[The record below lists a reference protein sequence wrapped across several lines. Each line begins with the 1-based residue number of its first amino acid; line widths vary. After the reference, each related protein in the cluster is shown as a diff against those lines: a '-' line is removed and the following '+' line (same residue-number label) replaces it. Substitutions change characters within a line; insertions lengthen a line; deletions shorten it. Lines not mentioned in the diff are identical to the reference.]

1 VGESNK
7 NFVFWNGYI
16 LCLYEI
22 VNRNRKARRTNK
34 AQKKH
39 FIHRNPKHWPDP
51 LKFYPDRFLPE
62 EIEKTA
68 KTNFDANTLRRK
80 INA

>member
-1 VGESNK
+1 
-7 NFVFWNGYI
+7 
-16 LCLYEI
+16 LYEI
-22 VNRNRKARRTNK
+22 VNRNQKARRANK

-51 LKFYPDRFLPE
+51 LKFDPDRFLPE

-68 KTNFDANTLRRK
+68 KTNFKPLFSADANNSPKFSEITATE
-80 INA
+80 IETG